1 MSGKRLKTRK
11 TEALK
16 EARVTYA
23 EDIAFYKMLQ
33 YLFFKQWWDLKAYVN
48 DLGIEIIGDVP
59 IYVAGDSADV
69 WADPGQ
75 FYLDEE
81 LNPIDASRLPAGCI
95 LGRRTALGQSVIP
108 LGCYEKDGYSWWTKR
123 VKAMSKLYDIVRIDH
138 FRGFDSYYAI
148 PAKMIRR
155 EMVSGE
161 KVLAW
166 ICSVRWRKNSES

>member
-1 MSGKRLKTRK
+1 MLTAVLHGFEWEKRLKNQK
-11 TEALK
+11 NGALK

-75 FYLDEE
+75 FYLDKE
-81 LNPIDASRLPAGCI
+81 LNPIDVAGCPPD
-95 LGRRTALGQSVIP
+95 AFSADGQLWGKSVIP
-108 LGCYEKDGYSWWTKR
+108 LGCYEKKTVTAGGR
-123 VKAMSKLYDIVRIDH
+123 
-138 FRGFDSYYAI
+138 
-148 PAKMIRR
+148 
-155 EMVSGE
+155 
-161 KVLAW
+161 
-166 ICSVRWRKNSES
+166 SV